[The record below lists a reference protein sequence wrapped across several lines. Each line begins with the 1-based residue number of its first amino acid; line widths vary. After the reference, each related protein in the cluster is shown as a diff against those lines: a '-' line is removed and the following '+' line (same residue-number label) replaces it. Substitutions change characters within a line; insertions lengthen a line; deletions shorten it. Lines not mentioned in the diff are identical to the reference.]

1 MPGPPRLKPADHSL
15 APGEGIVSSVTHWP
29 PRSRCANALR
39 KVDAIAPGAA
49 DAMSASGA
57 SSKAS
62 KRAAGPYLA
71 LPSGATAR
79 SQRGHLERAYD
90 DFISTGSVATVRP
103 MVADSW
109 RLSRASGVSPDGV
122 LPSVDML
129 DAELEAYRSGHPLAA
144 VMPLI
149 RRLLIEEAED
159 AGAIVVVAD
168 ADARLLWVEGD
179 PTLRRLAEGMN
190 WVAGSR
196 WDERTTG
203 TNAPA
208 AAMRLDHALQV
219 FAREHY
225 ASNVAA
231 WSCTAA
237 PIHDPLTGKVL
248 GALDITGRD
257 EVAAP
262 AVLGL
267 VRAAVAAA
275 ETELRIRAMFQPAT
289 TSRPSPKRTPVTT
302 PIRST
307 ITVPQ
312 LLSVLGRDRAVLT
325 TVSAADPGNELSV
338 RHSELLFLLAQHPEG
353 YTADQLAIALHE
365 RDVPAVTV
373 RAELSRL
380 RSLLPDLALSGRPY
394 RISSAM
400 RTDVAAVRALLANG
414 DVSSAVKAYPGPILP
429 SSESP
434 EVQAERDLLHRE
446 IRSAVLRST
455 DSATVLAFANGPT
468 SRDDIL
474 VWRHAVGLADPAT
487 RPVLIEQLRRIERE
501 LGLA

>member
-1 MPGPPRLKPADHSL
+1 
-15 APGEGIVSSVTHWP
+15 
-29 PRSRCANALR
+29 
-39 KVDAIAPGAA
+39 
-49 DAMSASGA
+49 MSASGA

-168 ADARLLWVEGD
+168 ADSRLLWVEGD
-179 PTLRRLAEGMN
+179 ATLRRLAEGMN

-208 AAMRLDHALQV
+208 AAMRLNHALQV

-237 PIHDPLTGKVL
+237 
-248 GALDITGRD
+248 
-257 EVAAP
+257 
-262 AVLGL
+262 
-267 VRAAVAAA
+267 
-275 ETELRIRAMFQPAT
+275 
-289 TSRPSPKRTPVTT
+289 SR
-302 PIRST
+302 RS
-307 ITVPQ
+307 
-312 LLSVLGRDRAVLT
+312 R
-325 TVSAADPGNELSV
+325 
-338 RHSELLFLLAQHPEG
+338 
-353 YTADQLAIALHE
+353 
-365 RDVPAVTV
+365 
-373 RAELSRL
+373 
-380 RSLLPDLALSGRPY
+380 
-394 RISSAM
+394 
-400 RTDVAAVRALLANG
+400 
-414 DVSSAVKAYPGPILP
+414 
-429 SSESP
+429 
-434 EVQAERDLLHRE
+434 
-446 IRSAVLRST
+446 
-455 DSATVLAFANGPT
+455 
-468 SRDDIL
+468 
-474 VWRHAVGLADPAT
+474 
-487 RPVLIEQLRRIERE
+487 
-501 LGLA
+501 

>member
-1 MPGPPRLKPADHSL
+1 M
-15 APGEGIVSSVTHWP
+15 AP
-29 PRSRCANALR
+29 
-39 KVDAIAPGAA
+39 
-49 DAMSASGA
+49 
-57 SSKAS
+57 
-62 KRAAGPYLA
+62 KRTAGPFLA

-289 TSRPSPKRTPVTT
+289 TSRPSPEAQPGRHADQVDHHCPATVVGVGPGPGGADHRVRGRPGQRVVDQALRAALPAGPASRGLHGRSACDRPARAGCPGGHGARRAQPVALPTARPRTIRPAVPDQLRDATPTWRPSARCWPAAMSPV
-302 PIRST
+302 
-307 ITVPQ
+307 
-312 LLSVLGRDRAVLT
+312 LSRPTRDRSCRVPSRRRCRPSGICCIARSVPPSCVPLT
-325 TVSAADPGNELSV
+325 
-338 RHSELLFLLAQHPEG
+338 
-353 YTADQLAIALHE
+353 
-365 RDVPAVTV
+365 
-373 RAELSRL
+373 
-380 RSLLPDLALSGRPY
+380 RPP
-394 RISSAM
+394 SWPS
-400 RTDVAAVRALLANG
+400 RTDPPAG
-414 DVSSAVKAYPGPILP
+414 TTSSSGGTQSASPIP
-429 SSESP
+429 P
-434 EVQAERDLLHRE
+434 
-446 IRSAVLRST
+446 
-455 DSATVLAFANGPT
+455 
-468 SRDDIL
+468 
-474 VWRHAVGLADPAT
+474 PA
-487 RPVLIEQLRRIERE
+487 RF
-501 LGLA
+501 

>member
-1 MPGPPRLKPADHSL
+1 V
-15 APGEGIVSSVTHWP
+15 IVTGTT
-29 PRSRCANALR
+29 
-39 KVDAIAPGAA
+39 GAT
-49 DAMSASGA
+49 
-57 SSKAS
+57 
-62 KRAAGPYLA
+62 AGPYLA
-71 LPSGATAR
+71 LPSGANAL
-79 SQRGHLERAYD
+79 SQRGLLDRAYD
-90 DFISTGSVATVRP
+90 DFISTGSVATLRP
-103 MVADSW
+103 VVAESW

-122 LPSVDML
+122 LPAVDML
-129 DAELEAYRSGHPLAA
+129 DAELEDYRSAHPLAA

-149 RRLLIEEAED
+149 RRLLIDEAEE

-179 PTLRRLAEGMN
+179 AALRRLAEGMN

-237 PIHDPLTGKVL
+237 PIHDPITGRVL

-257 EVAAP
+257 DVAAP
-262 AVLGL
+262 AVLSL

-275 ETELRIRAMFQPAT
+275 ESELHLLAMRP
-289 TSRPSPKRTPVTT
+289 TSERGLGGRNRTGIASNAQAKLKTAAAQVM
-302 PIRST
+302 
-307 ITVPQ
+307 
-312 LLSVLGRDRAVLT
+312 SVLGRDRALLT
-325 TVSAADPGNELSV
+325 EVAGGPPTELSV
-338 RHSELLFLLAQHPEG
+338 RHSELLFLLSQHTGG

-380 RSLLPDLALSGRPY
+380 RSLLPGLGLSGRPY
-394 RISSAM
+394 RITAAL
-400 RTDVAAVRALLANG
+400 RTDVATMRELLAAR
-414 DVSSAVKAYPGPILP
+414 DVAGAVAHYPGPILP
-429 SSESP
+429 SSDSP
-434 EVQAERDLLHRE
+434 EVRAERDQLHLE
-446 IRSAVLRST
+446 VRSAVLGSS
-455 DSATVLAFANGPT
+455 DGAAVLKFAHSPC
-468 SRDDIL
+468 SRDDAL
-474 VWRHAVGLADPAT
+474 VWKHAITLAAPAT
-487 RPVLIEQLRRIERE
+487 KPVLTEHLRRIERD
-501 LGLA
+501 LGAAVR

>member
-1 MPGPPRLKPADHSL
+1 
-15 APGEGIVSSVTHWP
+15 
-29 PRSRCANALR
+29 
-39 KVDAIAPGAA
+39 
-49 DAMSASGA
+49 MS
-57 SSKAS
+57 KLT
-62 KRAAGPYLA
+62 AGPFSA
-71 LPSGATAR
+71 LPSGSNAR
-79 SQRGHLERAYD
+79 SQRGALERAYD
-90 DFISTGSVATVRP
+90 AFISTGSVATLRP
-103 MVADSW
+103 VVADSW

-122 LPSVDML
+122 LPTVDML
-129 DAELEAYRSGHPLAA
+129 DAELEAYRRAHPLAA

-179 PTLRRLAEGMN
+179 AVLRRRAEAMN
-190 WVAGSR
+190 WVPGSR
-196 WDERTTG
+196 WDERTAG

-237 PIHDPLTGKVL
+237 PIHDPVTGKVL
-248 GALDITGRD
+248 GALDITGKD
-257 EVAAP
+257 DVAAP

-267 VRAAVAAA
+267 VRAAAAAA
-275 ETELRIRAMFQPAT
+275 ETELRLRAMY
-289 TSRPSPKRTPVTT
+289 PVARKVTEK
-302 PIRST
+302 RST
-307 ITVPQ
+307 RRTVAPPVQ
-312 LLSVLGRDRAVLT
+312 QQTLSVLGRDRALL
-325 TVSAADPGNELSV
+325 SPGSDHRDTELSV

-380 RSLLPDLALSGRPY
+380 RSLLPGLALSGRPY
-394 RISSAM
+394 RITAGLD
-400 RTDVAAVRALLANG
+400 TDVAVVRKLLVARE
-414 DVSSAVKAYPGPILP
+414 AAAAIAAYSGPLLP

-434 EVQAERDLLHRE
+434 EVQAEREQLHRD
-446 IRSAVLRST
+446 IRSAVLCSE
-455 DSATVLAFANGPT
+455 DAATVLKFANAAGN
-468 SRDDIL
+468 RDDLL
-474 VWRHAVGLADPAT
+474 VWRHAIKLSEPAA
-487 RPVLIEQLRRIERE
+487 RPVLIEHLRKIERE
-501 LGLA
+501 LGIAPAVRR

>member
-1 MPGPPRLKPADHSL
+1 
-15 APGEGIVSSVTHWP
+15 
-29 PRSRCANALR
+29 
-39 KVDAIAPGAA
+39 VDAIAPGPA
-49 DAMSASGA
+49 DAKAAPAA
-57 SSKAS
+57 SSTVL

-122 LPSVDML
+122 LPSIDML

-168 ADARLLWVEGD
+168 ADSRLLWVEGD

-237 PIHDPLTGKVL
+237 PIHDPITGKVL

-275 ETELRIRAMFQPAT
+275 ETELRIRAMFQPVAA
-289 TSRPSPKRTPVTT
+289 R
-302 PIRST
+302 RST
-307 ITVPQ
+307 AKRSSTSPATPTAAVPQ
-312 LLSVLGRDRAVLT
+312 LLSVLGRDRAMLT
-325 TVSAADPGNELSV
+325 IDTSDAPANELSI
-338 RHSELLFLLAQHPEG
+338 RHSELLLLLAQHPEG

-380 RSLLPDLALSGRPY
+380 RSLLPGLALSGRPY
-394 RISSAM
+394 RISSKV
-400 RTDVAAVRALLANG
+400 RTDVAAVRALLASG
-414 DVSSAVKAYPGPILP
+414 DVAGAVKAYPGPILP

-434 EVQAERDLLHRE
+434 EVAAERDLLHRE

-455 DSATVLAFANGPT
+455 DSTIVLAFANGPT

-501 LGLA
+501 LGIA

>member
-1 MPGPPRLKPADHSL
+1 VA
-15 APGEGIVSSVTHWP
+15 V
-29 PRSRCANALR
+29 
-39 KVDAIAPGAA
+39 IAPEVVARPT
-49 DAMSASGA
+49 SGPVA
-57 SSKAS
+57 VPVQ
-62 KRAAGPYLA
+62 AAGPFLA
-71 LPSGATAR
+71 LPSGSTPR
-79 SQRGHLERAYD
+79 SHRGQLERAYD
-90 DFISTGSVATVRP
+90 DFISTGSVATLRP
-103 MVADSW
+103 VVADSW

-122 LPSVDML
+122 LPAVDML
-129 DAELEAYRSGHPLAA
+129 DAELEAYRSAHPLAA

-168 ADARLLWVEGD
+168 ADSRLLWVEGD
-179 PTLRRLAEGMN
+179 ATLRRLAEGMN

-208 AAMRLDHALQV
+208 AAMRLNHALQV

-237 PIHDPLTGKVL
+237 PIHDPTTGRIL

-257 EVAAP
+257 DVAAP

-275 ETELRIRAMFQPAT
+275 ESELRMRAMYQPAT
-289 TSRPSPKRTPVTT
+289 RRVAEKRSAPT
-302 PIRST
+302 RLA
-307 ITVPQ
+307 Q
-312 LLSVLGRDRAVLT
+312 AQFLSVLGRDRAMLAH
-325 TVSAADPGNELSV
+325 SAGDAGTELSI
-338 RHSELLFLLAQHPEG
+338 RHSELLFLLAQHPKG

-380 RSLLPDLALSGRPY
+380 RSQLPELALTGRPY
-394 RISSAM
+394 RIAAGVQ
-400 RTDVAAVRALLANG
+400 TDVAAVRSSLAAG
-414 DVSSAVKAYPGPILP
+414 DVAGAVQAYPGPILP

-446 IRSAVLRST
+446 IRSAVMRST
-455 DSATVLAFANGPT
+455 DSVAVLAFADRPC

-474 VWRHAVGLADPAT
+474 VWRHAVELADPAT
-487 RPVLIEQLRRIERE
+487 RPVLLEQLRRIERE
-501 LGLA
+501 LGIIVRR

>member
-1 MPGPPRLKPADHSL
+1 MA
-15 APGEGIVSSVTHWP
+15 V
-29 PRSRCANALR
+29 
-39 KVDAIAPGAA
+39 IAPEVAA
-49 DAMSASGA
+49 RPASGPVA
-57 SSKAS
+57 VPVQ
-62 KRAAGPYLA
+62 AAGPFLA
-71 LPSGATAR
+71 LPSGSTPR
-79 SQRGHLERAYD
+79 SHRGQLERAYD
-90 DFISTGSVATVRP
+90 DFISTGSVATLRP
-103 MVADSW
+103 VVADSW

-122 LPSVDML
+122 LPAVDML
-129 DAELEAYRSGHPLAA
+129 DAELEAYRSAHPLAA

-168 ADARLLWVEGD
+168 ADSRLLWVEGD
-179 PTLRRLAEGMN
+179 ATLRRLAEGMN

-208 AAMRLDHALQV
+208 AAMRLNHALQV

-237 PIHDPLTGKVL
+237 PIHDPTTGRIL

-257 EVAAP
+257 DVAAP

-275 ETELRIRAMFQPAT
+275 ESELRMRAMYQPADPEGRRKAFGPNAT
-289 TSRPSPKRTPVTT
+289 QRRA
-302 PIRST
+302 
-307 ITVPQ
+307 Q
-312 LLSVLGRDRAVLT
+312 LLSVLGRDRAMLAPQ
-325 TVSAADPGNELSV
+325 SAGDAGTELSV
-338 RHSELLFLLAQHPEG
+338 RHSELLFLLAQHPKG

-380 RSLLPDLALSGRPY
+380 RSQLPELALTGRPY
-394 RISSAM
+394 RIAASVH
-400 RTDVAAVRALLANG
+400 TDVAAVRSSLAAG
-414 DVSSAVKAYPGPILP
+414 DIAGAVQRLSRSDPAVIGVTRGAGRAGPAAP
-429 SSESP
+429 
-434 EVQAERDLLHRE
+434 RDPFR
-446 IRSAVLRST
+446 
-455 DSATVLAFANGPT
+455 
-468 SRDDIL
+468 
-474 VWRHAVGLADPAT
+474 RHAFHRLGGRAGVRQPPVQSGRRPGVAACGRACRPGDPT
-487 RPVLIEQLRRIERE
+487 RAARAAASDRT
-501 LGLA
+501 

>member
-1 MPGPPRLKPADHSL
+1 MA
-15 APGEGIVSSVTHWP
+15 V
-29 PRSRCANALR
+29 
-39 KVDAIAPGAA
+39 IAPEVAA
-49 DAMSASGA
+49 RPTSGPSVVA
-57 SSKAS
+57 PAKT
-62 KRAAGPYLA
+62 AGPFLA
-71 LPSGATAR
+71 LPSGSTPR
-79 SQRGHLERAYD
+79 SQRGQLERAYD
-90 DFISTGSVATVRP
+90 DFISTGSVATLRP
-103 MVADSW
+103 VVADSW

-122 LPSVDML
+122 LPVVDML
-129 DAELEAYRSGHPLAA
+129 DAELEAYRSAHPLAA

-168 ADARLLWVEGD
+168 AESRLLWVEGD
-179 PTLRRLAEGMN
+179 ATLRRLAEGMN

-208 AAMRLDHALQV
+208 AAMRLNHALQV

-237 PIHDPLTGKVL
+237 PIHDPITGRIL

-257 EVAAP
+257 DVAAP

-275 ETELRIRAMFQPAT
+275 ESELRMRAMYQPVARKVAEKRSAT
-289 TSRPSPKRTPVTT
+289 VRPAPA
-302 PIRST
+302 
-307 ITVPQ
+307 Q
-312 LLSVLGRDRAVLT
+312 LLSVLGRDRATLAPEST
-325 TVSAADPGNELSV
+325 EGPGTELSV
-338 RHSELLFLLAQHPEG
+338 RHSELLFLLAQHPKG

-380 RSLLPDLALSGRPY
+380 RSQLPELALTGRPY
-394 RISSAM
+394 RIAASVH
-400 RTDVAAVRALLANG
+400 TDVAAVRSSLAAG
-414 DVSSAVKAYPGPILP
+414 DVAAAVAAYPGPILP

-455 DSATVLAFANGPT
+455 DAAAVLAFANCPC
-468 SRDDIL
+468 SREDAL
-474 VWRHAVGLADPAT
+474 VWRHAVELSDPAT

-501 LGLA
+501 LGILTRR

>member
-1 MPGPPRLKPADHSL
+1 VA
-15 APGEGIVSSVTHWP
+15 V
-29 PRSRCANALR
+29 
-39 KVDAIAPGAA
+39 IAPEVAA
-49 DAMSASGA
+49 RPTTTSGPAVVPAKASG
-57 SSKAS
+57 
-62 KRAAGPYLA
+62 PFLA
-71 LPSGATAR
+71 LPSGSTPR
-79 SQRGHLERAYD
+79 SQRGQLERAYD
-90 DFISTGSVATVRP
+90 DFISTGSVATLRP
-103 MVADSW
+103 VVADSW

-122 LPSVDML
+122 LPVVDML
-129 DAELEAYRSGHPLAA
+129 DAELEAYRSAHPLAA
-144 VMPLI
+144 VMPLN

-168 ADARLLWVEGD
+168 ADSRLLWVEGD
-179 PTLRRLAEGMN
+179 PTLRKLAEGMN

-208 AAMRLDHALQV
+208 AAMRLNHALQV

-237 PIHDPLTGKVL
+237 PIHDPTTGRIL

-275 ETELRIRAMFQPAT
+275 ESELRMRAMYQPVVRRVAERRSAPT
-289 TSRPSPKRTPVTT
+289 RPAAA
-302 PIRST
+302 
-307 ITVPQ
+307 Q
-312 LLSVLGRDRAVLT
+312 LLSVLGRDRAVLAPL
-325 TVSAADPGNELSV
+325 SASGSSTELSV
-338 RHSELLFLLAQHPEG
+338 RHSELLFLLAQHPKG

-380 RSLLPDLALSGRPY
+380 RSQLPELALSGRPY
-394 RISSAM
+394 RIAASVH
-400 RTDVAAVRALLANG
+400 TDVAAVRAQLAAG
-414 DVSSAVKAYPGPILP
+414 DVAAAVGAYPGPILP

-455 DSATVLAFANGPT
+455 DAAAVLTFANGPS
-468 SRDDIL
+468 SREDAL
-474 VWRHAVGLADPAT
+474 VWRHAVKLADPAT
-487 RPVLIEQLRRIERE
+487 RPVLQEQLRRVERE
-501 LGLA
+501 FGA